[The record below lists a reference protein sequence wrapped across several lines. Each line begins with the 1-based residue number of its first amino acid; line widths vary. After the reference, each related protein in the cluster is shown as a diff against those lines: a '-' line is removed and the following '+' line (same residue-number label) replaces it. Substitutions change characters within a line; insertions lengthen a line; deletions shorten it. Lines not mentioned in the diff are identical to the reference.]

1 MIKYSIRGAMSASK
15 NYRRYKAMDIRNKIK
30 AFMTAV
36 LVAATPMAM
45 SLSSVSAEDYIV
57 ENAQVLTLFG
67 DVNFDGSVG
76 ISDAVQLNRY
86 LLGHI
91 NELGN
96 IKNADLLADG
106 VIDIYDMVYL
116 RKQLV
121 AENKPAG
128 TKLSVKVVDMM
139 SGEPLES
146 ADIVLSEM
154 NGNHLYDIGNSISTY
169 GEDVNYYGL
178 PNDKTYK
185 YFLLVEG
192 LPKNY
197 SESYKTWD
205 QVVIFDIEEGTAE
218 KELVVRVSA
227 NDAEKNVKFK
237 HMDWCQ
243 GRENIGYGN
252 LFITDKDG
260 NYYYQRQ
267 YTGEMSLPDGDY
279 HADFN
284 FFDYPVSF
292 VEPDSEF
299 AERIKENY
307 PDAQFE
313 DLSNGIDFSV
323 VNGKPDRELYLNFG
337 PKENIGNNINVN
349 CYDSSTGEPLEG
361 VKLSIIEAPY
371 SYAKTESWI
380 SDGTTKV
387 FKDLFRTGPDCYKV
401 VVDSVP
407 EGYIK
412 SSKDQWVCFG
422 YVNNYSSNFDFYFT
436 PYDGEKNL
444 SFDVLTWPDKQP
456 YTGDCTYTVMQDN
469 SIILTGIKP
478 GEKFGIKD
486 GEYMLFAGSYSEDD
500 PYCGADISSEIG
512 QELVKETDVFAD
524 GAAFKSDIAKF
535 TVKDGKMDKDIV
547 LYVGEKAKCRSVYEE
562 ELIEEEKRLEEERI
576 QKEKEY
582 EKLLLESE

>member
-1 MIKYSIRGAMSASK
+1 
-15 NYRRYKAMDIRNKIK
+15 MDIKNQVK
-30 AFMTAV
+30 AFLTAV
-36 LVAATPMAM
+36 VMAAAPMAM
-45 SLSSVSAEDYIV
+45 NISSASAEDYIV
-57 ENAQVLTLFG
+57 ENAEVLTLFG
-67 DVNFDGSVG
+67 DVNFDGNVG

-86 LLGHI
+86 LLGKI
-91 NELGN
+91 SELGN
-96 IKNADLLADG
+96 VRNADLLADG

-121 AENKPAG
+121 ADNKPAG

-146 ADIVLSEM
+146 ADIELSEM
-154 NGNHLYDIGNSISTY
+154 NGNYLYEIGGAVSTN

-178 PNDKTYK
+178 PDDKAYK
-185 YFLLVEG
+185 YFLTVNE
-192 LPKNY
+192 LPKGY
-197 SESYKTWD
+197 DLAYKTWD
-205 QVVIFDIEEGTAE
+205 QVVIFDIEAGTAE
-218 KELVVRVSA
+218 KELVVRVA
-227 NDAEKNVKFK
+227 ADDAEKNVKFT

-284 FFDYPVSF
+284 FFEYPVSF
-292 VEPDSEF
+292 VEPDSDF
-299 AERIKENY
+299 AKMIKENY

-323 VNGKPDRELYLNFG
+323 VNGKPDRELFLNFG
-337 PKENIGNNINVN
+337 PKSNTGNNIRVN
-349 CYDSSTGEPLEG
+349 CYDSLTGEPLKG
-361 VKLSIIEAPY
+361 VKLSLIEAPY
-371 SYAKTESWI
+371 SYAKRQSWT

-387 FKDLFRTGPDCYKV
+387 FTDLFRTGPDCYQV

-407 EGYIK
+407 EGYLK
-412 SSKDQWVCFG
+412 SSKDQGVSFG
-422 YVNNYSSNFDFYFT
+422 YVYDYSSEFNFYFT
-436 PYDGEKNL
+436 PYEGEKDL
-444 SFDVLTWPDKQP
+444 SFDVLTWPDKKP

-469 SIILTGIKP
+469 SIILSGIKP

-486 GEYMLFAGSYSEDD
+486 GEYMLFADTYSEDD
-500 PYCGADISSEIG
+500 PYRGVDISSELG

-524 GAAFKSDIAKF
+524 GAAFRSDMAKF
-535 TVKDGKMDKDIV
+535 TVKDGKIDKNIV
-547 LYVGEKAKCRSVYEE
+547 LYVGEKDKGRSVSEIE
-562 ELIEEEKRLEEERI
+562 SMEEEKRLEKERI
-576 QKEKEY
+576 QKEEEY
-582 EKLLLESE
+582 KKLISE

>member
-1 MIKYSIRGAMSASK
+1 
-15 NYRRYKAMDIRNKIK
+15 MDIKNQVK
-30 AFMTAV
+30 AFLTAV
-36 LVAATPMAM
+36 VMAAAPMAM
-45 SLSSVSAEDYIV
+45 NISSASAEDYIV
-57 ENAQVLTLFG
+57 ENAEVLTLFG
-67 DVNFDGSVG
+67 DVNFDGNVG

-86 LLGHI
+86 LLGKI
-91 NELGN
+91 SELGN
-96 IKNADLLADG
+96 VRNADLLADG

-121 AENKPAG
+121 ADNKPAG

-146 ADIVLSEM
+146 ADIELSEM
-154 NGNHLYDIGNSISTY
+154 NGNYLYEIGGAVSTN

-178 PNDKTYK
+178 PDDKAYK
-185 YFLLVEG
+185 YFLTVNE
-192 LPKNY
+192 LPKGY
-197 SESYKTWD
+197 DLAYKTWD
-205 QVVIFDIEEGTAE
+205 QVVIFDIEAGTAE
-218 KELVVRVSA
+218 KELVVRVA
-227 NDAEKNVKFK
+227 ADDAEKNVKFT

-284 FFDYPVSF
+284 FFEYPVSF
-292 VEPDSEF
+292 VEPDSDF
-299 AERIKENY
+299 AKMIKENY

-323 VNGKPDRELYLNFG
+323 VNGKPDRELFLNFG
-337 PKENIGNNINVN
+337 PKSNTGNNIRVN
-349 CYDSSTGEPLEG
+349 CYDSLTGEPLKG
-361 VKLSIIEAPY
+361 VKLSLIEAPY
-371 SYAKTESWI
+371 SYAKRQSWT

-387 FKDLFRTGPDCYKV
+387 FTDLFRTGPDCYQV

-407 EGYIK
+407 EGYLK
-412 SSKDQWVCFG
+412 SSKDQGVSFG
-422 YVNNYSSNFDFYFT
+422 YVYDYSSEFNFYFT
-436 PYDGEKNL
+436 PYEGEKDL
-444 SFDVLTWPDKQP
+444 SFDVLTWPDKKP

-469 SIILTGIKP
+469 SIILSGIKP

-486 GEYMLFAGSYSEDD
+486 GEYMLFADTYSEDD
-500 PYCGADISSEIG
+500 PYRGVDISSELG

-524 GAAFKSDIAKF
+524 GAAFRSDMAKF
-535 TVKDGKMDKDIV
+535 TVKDGKIDKNIV
-547 LYVGEKAKCRSVYEE
+547 LYVGEKDKGRSVSEIE
-562 ELIEEEKRLEEERI
+562 SMEEEKRLEEERI
-576 QKEKEY
+576 QKEEEY
-582 EKLLLESE
+582 KKLISE

>member
-1 MIKYSIRGAMSASK
+1 
-15 NYRRYKAMDIRNKIK
+15 MDIKNQVK
-30 AFMTAV
+30 AFLTAV
-36 LVAATPMAM
+36 VMAAAPMAM
-45 SLSSVSAEDYIV
+45 NISSASAEDYIV
-57 ENAQVLTLFG
+57 ENAEVLTLFG
-67 DVNFDGSVG
+67 DVNFDGNVG

-86 LLGHI
+86 LLGKI
-91 NELGN
+91 SELGN
-96 IKNADLLADG
+96 VRNADLLADG

-121 AENKPAG
+121 ADNKPAG

-146 ADIVLSEM
+146 ADIELSEM
-154 NGNHLYDIGNSISTY
+154 NGNYLYEIGGAVSTN

-178 PNDKTYK
+178 PDDKAYK
-185 YFLLVEG
+185 YFLTVNE
-192 LPKNY
+192 LPKGY
-197 SESYKTWD
+197 DLAYKTWD
-205 QVVIFDIEEGTAE
+205 QVVIFDIEAGTAE
-218 KELVVRVSA
+218 KELVVRVA
-227 NDAEKNVKFK
+227 ADDAEKNVKFT

-284 FFDYPVSF
+284 FFEYPVSF
-292 VEPDSEF
+292 VEPDSDF
-299 AERIKENY
+299 AKMIKENY

-323 VNGKPDRELYLNFG
+323 VNGKPDRELFLNFG
-337 PKENIGNNINVN
+337 PKSNTGNNIRVN
-349 CYDSSTGEPLEG
+349 CYDSLTGEPLKG
-361 VKLSIIEAPY
+361 VKLSLIEAPY
-371 SYAKTESWI
+371 SYAKRQSWT

-387 FKDLFRTGPDCYKV
+387 FTDLFRTGPDCYQV

-407 EGYIK
+407 EGYLK
-412 SSKDQWVCFG
+412 SSKDQGVSFG
-422 YVNNYSSNFDFYFT
+422 YVYDYSSEFNFYFT
-436 PYDGEKNL
+436 PYEGEKDL
-444 SFDVLTWPDKQP
+444 SFDVLTWPDKKP

-469 SIILTGIKP
+469 SIILSGIKP

-486 GEYMLFAGSYSEDD
+486 GEYMLFADTYSEDD
-500 PYCGADISSEIG
+500 PYRGVDISSELG

-524 GAAFKSDIAKF
+524 GAAFRSDMAKF
-535 TVKDGKMDKDIV
+535 TVKDGKIDKNIV
-547 LYVGEKAKCRSVYEE
+547 LYVGEKDKGRSVSEIE
-562 ELIEEEKRLEEERI
+562 SIEEEKRLEEERI
-576 QKEKEY
+576 QKEEEY
-582 EKLLLESE
+582 KKLISE

>member
-1 MIKYSIRGAMSASK
+1 
-15 NYRRYKAMDIRNKIK
+15 MDIKNQVK
-30 AFMTAV
+30 AFLTAV
-36 LVAATPMAM
+36 VMAAVPMAM
-45 SLSSVSAEDYIV
+45 NISSASAEDYIV
-57 ENAQVLTLFG
+57 ENAEVLTLFG
-67 DVNFDGSVG
+67 DVNFDGNVG

-86 LLGHI
+86 LLGKI
-91 NELGN
+91 SELGN
-96 IKNADLLADG
+96 VRNADLLADG

-121 AENKPAG
+121 ADNKPAG

-146 ADIVLSEM
+146 ADIELSEM
-154 NGNHLYDIGNSISTY
+154 NGNYLYEIGGAVSTN

-178 PNDKTYK
+178 PDDKAYK
-185 YFLLVEG
+185 YFLTVNE
-192 LPKNY
+192 LPKGY
-197 SESYKTWD
+197 DLAYKTWD
-205 QVVIFDIEEGTAE
+205 QVVIFDIEAGTAE
-218 KELVVRVSA
+218 KELVVRVA
-227 NDAEKNVKFK
+227 ADDAEKNVKFT

-284 FFDYPVSF
+284 FFEYPVSF
-292 VEPDSEF
+292 VEPDSDF
-299 AERIKENY
+299 AKMIKENY

-323 VNGKPDRELYLNFG
+323 VNGKPDRELFLNFG
-337 PKENIGNNINVN
+337 PKSNTGNNIRVN
-349 CYDSSTGEPLEG
+349 CYDSLTGEPLKG
-361 VKLSIIEAPY
+361 VKLSLIEAPY
-371 SYAKTESWI
+371 SYAKRQSWT

-387 FKDLFRTGPDCYKV
+387 FTDLFRTGPDCYQV

-407 EGYIK
+407 EGYLK
-412 SSKDQWVCFG
+412 SSKDQGVSFG
-422 YVNNYSSNFDFYFT
+422 YVYDYSSEFNFYFT
-436 PYDGEKNL
+436 PYEGEKDL
-444 SFDVLTWPDKQP
+444 SFDVLTWPDKKP

-469 SIILTGIKP
+469 SIILSGIKP

-486 GEYMLFAGSYSEDD
+486 GEYMLFADTYSEDD
-500 PYCGADISSEIG
+500 PYRGVDISSELG

-524 GAAFKSDIAKF
+524 GAAFRSDMAKF
-535 TVKDGKMDKDIV
+535 TVKDGKIDKNIV
-547 LYVGEKAKCRSVYEE
+547 LYVGEKDKGRSVSEIE
-562 ELIEEEKRLEEERI
+562 SMEEEKRLEEERI
-576 QKEKEY
+576 QKEEEY
-582 EKLLLESE
+582 KKLISE

>member
-1 MIKYSIRGAMSASK
+1 MDIKNKVKAFITAVMVTAAPM
-15 NYRRYKAMDIRNKIK
+15 AMDI
-30 AFMTAV
+30 
-36 LVAATPMAM
+36 
-45 SLSSVSAEDYIV
+45 SSASAEDYIV
-57 ENAQVLTLFG
+57 ENAEVLTLFG

-86 LLGHI
+86 LLGKI
-91 NELGN
+91 SELGN
-96 IKNADLLADG
+96 VRNADLLADG

-121 AENKPAG
+121 ADNKPAG

-146 ADIVLSEM
+146 ADIELSEM
-154 NGNHLYDIGNSISTY
+154 NGNYLYQIGGAVSTN

-178 PNDKTYK
+178 PADKAYK
-185 YFLLVEG
+185 YFLTVNE
-192 LPKNY
+192 LPKGY
-197 SESYKTWD
+197 DLAYKTWD
-205 QVVIFDIEEGTAE
+205 QVVIFDIEAGTAE
-218 KELVVRVSA
+218 KELVVRVA
-227 NDAEKNVKFK
+227 ADDAEKNVKFT

-292 VEPDSEF
+292 VEPDSDF
-299 AERIKENY
+299 AKMIKENY

-323 VNGKPDRELYLNFG
+323 VNGKPDRELFLNFG
-337 PKENIGNNINVN
+337 PKSDTGNNIKVN
-349 CYDSSTGEPLEG
+349 CYDSLTGEPLKG
-361 VKLSIIEAPY
+361 VKLSLIEAPY
-371 SYAKTESWI
+371 SYAKKESWI

-387 FKDLFRTGPDCYKV
+387 FTDLFRTGPDCYQV

-407 EGYIK
+407 EGYLK
-412 SSKDQWVCFG
+412 SSKDQGVSFG
-422 YVNNYSSNFDFYFT
+422 YVYDYSSDFNFYFT
-436 PYDGEKNL
+436 PYEGEKNL
-444 SFDVLTWPDKQP
+444 SFDVLTWPDKKP
-456 YTGDCTYTVMQDN
+456 YTGNCTYTVMQDN
-469 SIILTGIKP
+469 SIILSGIKP

-486 GEYMLFAGSYSEDD
+486 GEYMLFADSYDEAD
-500 PYCGADISSEIG
+500 PYRGADLSSEVG
-512 QELVKETDVFAD
+512 QELAKETDVFAD
-524 GAAFKSDIAKF
+524 GAAFRSDMAKF
-535 TVKDGKMDKDIV
+535 TVKDGRIDKNIV
-547 LYVGEKAKCRSVYEE
+547 LYVCEKDKGRSAYEI
-562 ELIEEEKRLEEERI
+562 ELMEEEKRQEEERI
-576 QKEKEY
+576 RKEEEY
-582 EKLLLESE
+582 QKLLLMQSE

>member
-1 MIKYSIRGAMSASK
+1 
-15 NYRRYKAMDIRNKIK
+15 MDIKNQVK
-30 AFMTAV
+30 AFLTAV
-36 LVAATPMAM
+36 VMAAAPMDM
-45 SLSSVSAEDYIV
+45 NISSASAEDYIV
-57 ENAQVLTLFG
+57 ENAEVLTLFG
-67 DVNFDGSVG
+67 DVNFDGNVG

-86 LLGHI
+86 LLGKI
-91 NELGN
+91 SELGN
-96 IKNADLLADG
+96 VRNADLLADG

-121 AENKPAG
+121 ADNKPAG

-146 ADIVLSEM
+146 ADIELSEM
-154 NGNHLYDIGNSISTY
+154 NGNYLYEIGGAVSTN

-178 PNDKTYK
+178 PDDKAYK
-185 YFLLVEG
+185 YFLTVNE
-192 LPKNY
+192 LPKGY
-197 SESYKTWD
+197 DLAYKTWD
-205 QVVIFDIEEGTAE
+205 QVVIFDIEAGTAE
-218 KELVVRVSA
+218 KELVVRVA
-227 NDAEKNVKFK
+227 ADDAEKNVKFT

-284 FFDYPVSF
+284 FFEYPVSF
-292 VEPDSEF
+292 VEPDSDF
-299 AERIKENY
+299 AKMIKENY

-323 VNGKPDRELYLNFG
+323 VNGKPDRELFLNFG
-337 PKENIGNNINVN
+337 PKSNTGNNIRVN
-349 CYDSSTGEPLEG
+349 CYDSLTGEPLKG
-361 VKLSIIEAPY
+361 VKLSLIEAPY
-371 SYAKTESWI
+371 SYAKRQSWT

-387 FKDLFRTGPDCYKV
+387 FTDLFRTGPDCYQV

-407 EGYIK
+407 EGYLK
-412 SSKDQWVCFG
+412 SSKDQGVSFG
-422 YVNNYSSNFDFYFT
+422 YVYDYSSEFNFYFT
-436 PYDGEKNL
+436 PYEGEKDL
-444 SFDVLTWPDKQP
+444 SFDVLTWPDKKP

-469 SIILTGIKP
+469 SIILSGIKP

-486 GEYMLFAGSYSEDD
+486 GEYMLFADTYSEDD
-500 PYCGADISSEIG
+500 PYRGVDISSELG

-524 GAAFKSDIAKF
+524 GAAFRSDMAKF
-535 TVKDGKMDKDIV
+535 TVKDGKIDKNIV
-547 LYVGEKAKCRSVYEE
+547 LYVGEKDKGRSVSEIE
-562 ELIEEEKRLEEERI
+562 SMEEEKRLEKERI
-576 QKEKEY
+576 QKEEEY
-582 EKLLLESE
+582 KKLISE

>member
-1 MIKYSIRGAMSASK
+1 
-15 NYRRYKAMDIRNKIK
+15 MDIKNQVK
-30 AFMTAV
+30 AFLTAV
-36 LVAATPMAM
+36 VMAAAPMAM
-45 SLSSVSAEDYIV
+45 NISSASAEDYIV
-57 ENAQVLTLFG
+57 ENAEVLTLFG
-67 DVNFDGSVG
+67 DVNFDGNVG

-86 LLGHI
+86 LLGKI
-91 NELGN
+91 SELGN
-96 IKNADLLADG
+96 VRNADLLADG

-121 AENKPAG
+121 ADNKPAG

-146 ADIVLSEM
+146 ADIELSEM
-154 NGNHLYDIGNSISTY
+154 NGNYLYEIGGAVSTN

-178 PNDKTYK
+178 PDDKAYK
-185 YFLLVEG
+185 YFLTVNE
-192 LPKNY
+192 LPKGY
-197 SESYKTWD
+197 DLAYKTWD
-205 QVVIFDIEEGTAE
+205 QVVIFDIEAGTAE
-218 KELVVRVSA
+218 KELVVRVA
-227 NDAEKNVKFK
+227 ADDAEKNVKFT

-284 FFDYPVSF
+284 FFEYPVSF
-292 VEPDSEF
+292 VEPDSDF
-299 AERIKENY
+299 AKMIKENY

-323 VNGKPDRELYLNFG
+323 VNGKPDREMFLNFG
-337 PKENIGNNINVN
+337 PKSNTGNNIRVN
-349 CYDSSTGEPLEG
+349 CYDSLTGEPLKG
-361 VKLSIIEAPY
+361 VKLSLIEAPY
-371 SYAKTESWI
+371 SYAKRQSWT

-387 FKDLFRTGPDCYKV
+387 FTDLFRTGPDCYQV

-407 EGYIK
+407 EGYLK
-412 SSKDQWVCFG
+412 SSKDQGVSFG
-422 YVNNYSSNFDFYFT
+422 YVYDYSSEFNFYFT
-436 PYDGEKNL
+436 PYEGEKDL
-444 SFDVLTWPDKQP
+444 SFDVLTWPDKKP

-469 SIILTGIKP
+469 SIILSGIKP

-486 GEYMLFAGSYSEDD
+486 GEYMLFADTYSEDD
-500 PYCGADISSEIG
+500 PYRGVDISSELG

-524 GAAFKSDIAKF
+524 GAAFRSDMAKF
-535 TVKDGKMDKDIV
+535 TVKDGKIDKNIV
-547 LYVGEKAKCRSVYEE
+547 LYVGEKDKGRSVSEIE
-562 ELIEEEKRLEEERI
+562 SMEEEKRLEEERI
-576 QKEKEY
+576 QKEEEY
-582 EKLLLESE
+582 KKLIS